1 MVFSREIIT
10 TKQKRKWSKESSIK
24 RHDLNNFESKI
35 DYKYTLEQ
43 NKKKKT
49 SYLLETFF
57 FFPKSLQ
64 INKDT
69 YSREHFF
76 SDLSDRIRFKTP
88 QMSLERI
95 LDEKNALSPLNVIIS
110 KLDQIQERYSDPSII
125 RTITRELRLL
135 ACIVKTSLRDA
146 NRFIIDNYQSINK
159 KDELIEYLKKEI
171 ACMQDLKEKIMFIG
185 KKVVNTQIP
194 LELRESY
201 QYSDE
206 YISLQ
211 IEKCLINT
219 LANFDKLLAQEMK
232 DLMIKTIESEQE
244 YRVSINSRL
253 VVTEGSTNEDFSYME
268 GIVKKY
274 LQGALYLKKK
284 KKDPRSSSLQVFYS
298 VAAGFAIFISL
309 FLGFLILT
317 NFEVNSLPFILG
329 TVVIYVLK
337 DRIKDIIKGYSQ
349 KAASFLFP
357 DQRIDIIDGFY
368 EEKIGESMEKV
379 YFIDKEKIPPE
390 IFKIRQSSNIYSIE
404 IEGKPEECIIFRKKI
419 VLFKKKID
427 ELHTRRKDISNITRF
442 NIKNFLRYT
451 DDSSKNVLSWNN
463 KTHQLSPIDVSKVYH
478 MNIVMKL
485 TTFHEKNEI
494 NTYYKKYRII
504 INQQGI
510 KKVIEPEFS
519 F

>member
-1 MVFSREIIT
+1 MR
-10 TKQKRKWSKESSIK
+10 
-24 RHDLNNFESKI
+24 
-35 DYKYTLEQ
+35 
-43 NKKKKT
+43 
-49 SYLLETFF
+49 LL
-57 FFPKSLQ
+57 LV
-64 INKDT
+64 N
-69 YSREHFF
+69 
-76 SDLSDRIRFKTP
+76 
-88 QMSLERI
+88 
-95 LDEKNALSPLNVIIS
+95 
-110 KLDQIQERYSDPSII
+110 LDQIQERDLDPSII

-146 NRFIIDNYQSINK
+146 NKFLIDNYQSINK

-171 ACMQDLKEKIMFIG
+171 ACMQDLKENMIFIG

-219 LANFDKLLAQEMK
+219 LANFDKLLTQDIK
-232 DLMIKTIESEQE
+232 DLMITVIEREQE

-253 VVTEGSTNEDFSYME
+253 VVKEESTNEDFSYME

-274 LQGALYLKKK
+274 LQGALYLNKK

-317 NFEVNSLPFILG
+317 NFEVNSIPFILG

-337 DRIKDIIKGYSQ
+337 DRIKDGIKGYSQ

-368 EEKIGESMEKV
+368 EEKIGESVEKV
-379 YFIDKEKIPPE
+379 YFIDKEKLPTE
-390 IFKIRQSSNIYSIE
+390 IFKIRQSSTMHSIE

-419 VLFKKKID
+419 VLFKEKID

-451 DDSSKNVLSWNN
+451 DDSSKKVLTWNN
-463 KTHQLSPIDVSKVYH
+463 KIHQLSPIEVSKEYH

-485 TTFHEKNEI
+485 TTFHEKHESNM
-494 NTYYKKYRII
+494 YFKKYKII
-504 INQQGI
+504 FNQQGI
-510 KKVIEPEFS
+510 ERVIEPDFS
-519 F
+519 L